1 MRINYKGKL
10 SGLTESQEEK
20 LQLRFAK
27 LSKLLDSPE
36 EQRQAHVIVKTERRL
51 TKAEITLHYYGHEV
65 VGLASHTEPYLA
77 MTEAAHRLET
87 QILKLRKKWVDTK
100 RHGQSV
106 SKIEVPAPV
115 AETPAKK
122 AKARPARAR
131 IYRPRVAEAAKPMS
145 TEEAMAA
152 MGKRDNYMLFRDPD
166 GQNATLLVRRDD
178 GNFDLIETGD

>member
-1 MRINYKGKL
+1 MRINYTGKL
-10 SGLTESQEEK
+10 SGLTGTQEEK

-51 TKAEITLHYYGHEV
+51 TKAEITLRYYGHEV

-106 SKIEVPAPV
+106 SKVASPEPV
-115 AETPAKK
+115 AEAPAKK
-122 AKARPARAR
+122 VGRARPARAR

-145 TEEAMAA
+145 TEEAVAA

-166 GQNATLLVRRDD
+166 GQNPTLLVRRQD
-178 GNFDLIETGD
+178 GNFDLIET